1 MSAKTIQEI
10 NSQYNYKDEN
20 PGGKGDSSLVSCA
33 QCEGYNELQYIY
45 EEKLQPF
52 ITNRK
57 FTEQEAITALEET
70 CKELEN
76 PRSRT
81 DFYNKLS
88 KKLGVVIE

>member
-20 PGGKGDSSLVSCA
+20 PGGKGDNSLVSCA
-33 QCEGYNELQYIY
+33 QCEDYNELQYIY
-45 EEKLQPF
+45 NEKLKPF
-52 ITNRK
+52 VDKKK
-57 FTEQEAITALEET
+57 FTEQKAITALEKT

-76 PRSRT
+76 PRHRT

-88 KKLGVVIE
+88 EILDVKIE